1 MRPSATHIIFVCA
14 GVLSLLAAC
23 DEGAKEWRLPD
34 ACNDRCAIVHE
45 SGDLADAV
53 ANATDAWND
62 CVCIENATLMA
73 TLTLSKPLTIVGKG
87 PLSRIVAPAGERGLI
102 IRSDDVTLR
111 DIEIASDTVA
121 LDIAQ
126 AGSVAISGVR
136 LVALPPAEGTVS
148 FALTVRDGSVTLISS
163 DLIGS
168 PDAATAAG
176 EIAGSQAILSDI
188 TMTGF
193 GRQGLVVTDNAG
205 LRWDGGGIAD
215 IRTENGALFVTD
227 SSATLN
233 DIVIERIDAPA
244 TGAALYGGRGIV
256 ATDHAL
262 VEGTGLTVRDC
273 RSIGIL
279 IDGDASGILNEAT
292 VTGNGM
298 TGIWLQQ
305 AADTP
310 QLSLQNST
318 IDGNRAAG
326 IAAFRSCGINIFGTR
341 IAGTL
346 SAQWHDSLVGDGLT
360 AYGVELADADC
371 ELHLDQVVFTD
382 NFRAGFI
389 ADGAEGTAPLAGVS
403 FKTVS
408 VERSSTDAPG
418 KYGIVIQ
425 NGAAP
430 AGMADDVTANP
441 FAAADA
447 ALDAPLPVMTGTQ
460 DLFSIYQ

>member
-1 MRPSATHIIFVCA
+1 MFFCA
-14 GVLSLLAAC
+14 GVLALLSAC
-23 DEGAKEWRLPD
+23 ENDAKEWRLPEV
-34 ACNDRCAIVHE
+34 CNDRCSIVR
-45 SGDLADAV
+45 GIVDLAAAV

-62 CVCIENATLMA
+62 CVCIENATLTT

-87 PLSRIVAPAGERGLI
+87 PASRIVAPAGERGLL

-136 LVALPPAEGTVS
+136 LVALPPAEGEVS
-148 FALTVRDGSVTLISS
+148 FALAVRDGSVTMSTS
-163 DLIGS
+163 ALIGS

-176 EIAGSQAILSDI
+176 EIAGSQAIFSDI
-188 TMTGF
+188 TVTGF

-233 DIVIERIDAPA
+233 DIVIERIAVPT
-244 TGAALYGGRGIV
+244 TGAVLYGGRGIV

-262 VEGTGLTVRDC
+262 VEGAGLTVRDC
-273 RSIGIL
+273 SSIGIL
-279 IDGDASGILNEAT
+279 IDGDARGILNEAV

-305 AADTP
+305 AGDTP

-326 IAAFRSCGINIFGTR
+326 IAAFRSCGIKLFDTR

-346 SAQWHDSLVGDGLT
+346 SAQWHDALVGDGLT

-371 ELHLDQVVFTD
+371 EIHLEKVVFAD

-389 ADGAEGTAPLAGVS
+389 ADGAEGTAALAGLSLSGV
-403 FKTVS
+403 T
-408 VERSSTDAPG
+408 VERSTADGPG
-418 KYGIVIQ
+418 KHGIVIQ
-425 NGAAP
+425 NGTAP
-430 AGMADDVTANP
+430 AGLAAGVTANP
-441 FAAADA
+441 FASADA

-460 DLFSIYQ
+460 DLFSVYQ